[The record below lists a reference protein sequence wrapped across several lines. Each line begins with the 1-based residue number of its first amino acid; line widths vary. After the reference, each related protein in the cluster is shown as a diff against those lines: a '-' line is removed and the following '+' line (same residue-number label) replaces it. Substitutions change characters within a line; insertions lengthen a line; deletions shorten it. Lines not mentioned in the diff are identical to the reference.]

1 MGGDVAKAPTAFTV
15 IMSPPL
21 AAVYPPFLEPHKGNA
36 PHKYHCPWR
45 DDKSTI
51 WRWGGGGRYRV
62 SSGLS
67 IRVFKT
73 TLLSLTPSLLTFPAQ
88 SLLPTLSHALT
99 FRGVN
104 SIWWRQG
111 NEILQGLTLP
121 HPPPTLPAT
130 LIPLEI
136 GKQEKCTSTCTH
148 RDIIISYCPRCVNHS
163 EQFTDVYE

>member
-121 HPPPTLPAT
+121 RLPRLPRNNYPFRNWEA
-130 LIPLEI
+130 
-136 GKQEKCTSTCTH
+136 GKMHEYMHTQRH
-148 RDIIISYCPRCVNHS
+148 NNIILPSLC
-163 EQFTDVYE
+163 